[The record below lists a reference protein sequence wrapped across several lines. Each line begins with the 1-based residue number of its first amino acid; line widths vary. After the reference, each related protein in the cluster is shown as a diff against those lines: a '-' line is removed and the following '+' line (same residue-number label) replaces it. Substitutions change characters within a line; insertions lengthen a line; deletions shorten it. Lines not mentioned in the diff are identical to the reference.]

1 MKKFISTLLT
11 IYLLFAFGHVQAQQF
26 NRNIRTTEYKALQ
39 KRLCRGWNTWY
50 NNSLTS
56 YVHLPEGLAI
66 NLCIATEDNRH
77 YLKDVLKAADIAARP
92 ERVFPSLRADDGSY
106 TSMKLHYE
114 DIDLLIETATDGDD
128 FIALV
133 TPEKPSRHTL
143 VVEAGIVYGKDGM
156 IGKQDDKLYTRLNEK
171 TWSIAITNKLQT
183 EEYLTSTAPRL
194 NTVLDG
200 KVGIY
205 TGKQRSLQE
214 IETFIQTQRRIQSQR
229 AEAYSELAEPF
240 LAMQNIL
247 AWNTIYDAPNQRAIT
262 PVSRNWNQN
271 WGGYVL
277 FDWDNYFAAYMFS
290 LFNKDLAYANAIE
303 ITKAIT
309 PEGFVPNF
317 QSVSGYKKDGNT
329 SSWDR
334 SQPPVGS
341 KIVWEIYRHYGERWF
356 LEEVYDELLTWN
368 RWWVKKRNNK
378 GYLAWGSHFVR
389 DGKDVTEGLQ
399 GAMYESG
406 LDNSPMYDNVPMN
419 PDNYLMELADVGL
432 MSMYVMDCNMLA
444 NIAETLGK
452 KEDVR
457 ELKKRA
463 KEYGKKLDTLWDE
476 EAGIYRNKCLDT
488 GKFSPALS
496 PTNFY
501 PLLAGCSEKR
511 AKRMIQ
517 EHYFNPQEFHGEYV
531 LPSIA
536 RNANGFA
543 DNDYWRGRIWGPLN
557 FLVYLGMQNYDNIK
571 DARLDLVN
579 RSRNLL
585 MMNWKKNGGIFEN
598 YNSVTG
604 EGDDVHNADGFY
616 HWGAL
621 LTFMGFLEEGYL
633 TDIKFQTNR

>member
-1 MKKFISTLLT
+1 MKKSIFKLIVLCLLLSVNH
-11 IYLLFAFGHVQAQQF
+11 IHAQQF
-26 NRNIRTTEYKALQ
+26 SRIIRTAEYKALQ
-39 KRLCRGWNTWY
+39 ERLCRGWNTWY

-56 YVHLPEGLAI
+56 YVHLPEGFVV
-66 NLCIATEDNRH
+66 NLCIATDDNRH

-114 DIDLLIETATDGDD
+114 NIDLQIETATDGED
-128 FIALV
+128 FVAIV
-133 TPEKPSRHTL
+133 TPEKSSCNTL
-143 VVEAGIVYGKDGM
+143 IIEAGIVYGKDGM
-156 IGKQDDKLYTRLNEK
+156 IGKKGTKLYARFGEQE
-171 TWSIAITNKLQT
+171 WSIGITNVLQP

-194 NTVLDG
+194 NVMLDR
-200 KVGIY
+200 KIGIY
-205 TGKQRSLQE
+205 VGKQRSFQE
-214 IETFIQTQRRIQSQR
+214 IETVIQKQRKVQIQR
-229 AEAYSELAEPF
+229 VEAYGGLSEPF

-290 LFNKDLAYANAIE
+290 LFNKDLAYVNAIE

-341 KIVWEIYRHYGERWF
+341 KIVWEIYSHYGERWF

-452 KEDVR
+452 KDDVC
-457 ELKKRA
+457 ELKERA
-463 KEYGKKLDTLWDE
+463 KEYSKKLDTLWDE
-476 EAGIYRNKCLDT
+476 ETGIYRNKRLDT
-488 GKFSPALS
+488 GEFSSSLS

-517 EHYFNPQEFHGEYV
+517 EHYFNPQEFYGEYV

-571 DARLDLVN
+571 DARQDLVS

-585 MMNWKKNGGIFEN
+585 IMNWKKNGGIFEN

-633 TDIKFQTNR
+633 NGNK